1 MYHFQTPAQRWVGK
15 LLEAMGLSVQMYA
28 TLWLAFAGIAFLVAG
43 CLSVLL
49 AVRHF
54 IKIDDLETHH
64 AVTDPLLQVVG
75 MMFAILLGFMVSDA
89 MQRFAQ
95 ARSTVQQEAASVA
108 DVFRL
113 ADGFSDS
120 DRNHIQKLCIT
131 YVDQVVNDEWPKL
144 TYKKTSNKVWHTYD
158 ELWSTLSKLK
168 AKDESQ
174 ASVLQCILP
183 CMVSVGDNRRMR
195 IEALNN
201 GLSPV
206 LWIVLGIAGVAT
218 VLFACLFGAKS
229 KTLQMV
235 MIAIITIVMGL
246 NVFMLASYDDPF
258 SGDVRIGPDAFIV
271 DQRLFRTQTDK
282 NDPYEKE

>member
-1 MYHFQTPAQRWVGK
+1 
-15 LLEAMGLSVQMYA
+15 MYA